1 MWTTV
6 LLLAIAVN
14 FEPTRIGLVP
24 MLLARDR
31 PMLQLL
37 AYLAGSLTVNL
48 GFGLLILFVFHRNP
62 FGTSSSNG
70 GKAQIAVGV
79 LALLVAAFMAGR
91 FMLARRTKVTA
102 DLTGGG
108 QDAQNGKQ
116 RAVDRFTSTV
126 RNILRKGRSP
136 WFAGLVGVGVG
147 LPSVDYLAVLIII
160 GTSQRS
166 QPEQAA
172 ALLTFVLL
180 GSLVVMIPLIGYL
193 IAPAKTLDVIERFA
207 AWTRSRSQIEYAGL
221 LALIGFLLV
230 GLGIAHL

>member
-62 FGTSSSNG
+62 FGTSSSSG

-79 LALLVAAFMAGR
+79 LALLVAVFMA
-91 FMLARRTKVTA
+91 ARSSRTKVAA
-102 DLTGGG
+102 DLPGRTE
-108 QDAQNGKQ
+108 AQADDKP
-116 RAVDRFTSTV
+116 RAVDRFTTTV

-147 LPSVDYLAVLIII
+147 LPSVDYIAVLIII
-160 GTSQRS
+160 GTSQKS

-172 ALLTFVLL
+172 ALVTFVAL
-180 GSLVVMIPLIGYL
+180 GSLVVIAPLVGYL
-193 IAPAKTLDVIERFA
+193 AAPAKTLDVIERFA
-207 AWTRSRSQIEYAGL
+207 TWTRSRSQL
-221 LALIGFLLV
+221 SLIH
-230 GLGIAHL
+230 I

>member
-37 AYLAGSLTVNL
+37 AYLAGSITVNL

-62 FGTSSSNG
+62 FGSSSSNG

-79 LALLVAAFMAGR
+79 LALLVALFMAVR
-91 FMLARRTKVTA
+91 SRRTKVTA
-102 DLTGGG
+102 DLADGPPSGEA
-108 QDAQNGKQ
+108 DKQ
-116 RAVDRFTSTV
+116 RAVDRFTTAV
-126 RNILRKGRSP
+126 RNVLRKGRSP

-172 ALLTFVLL
+172 ALVTFVLL
-180 GSLVVMIPLIGYL
+180 GSLVVMVPLLGYL
-193 IAPAKTLDVIERFA
+193 IAPVKTIDVIARFA

-221 LALIGFLLV
+221 LALIGVLLV

>member
-37 AYLAGSLTVNL
+37 AYLAGSITVNL

-79 LALLVAAFMAGR
+79 LALLVALFMAVR
-91 FMLARRTKVTA
+91 SRRTKVTA
-102 DLTGGG
+102 DLTGGPQPG
-108 QDAQNGKQ
+108 DADKQ

-172 ALLTFVLL
+172 ALVTFVLL
-180 GSLVVMIPLIGYL
+180 GSLVVMVPLIGYI

-221 LALIGFLLV
+221 LALIGVLLI